1 MCVTIAY
8 ICHIGASQVRIKL
21 RDRNG
26 VGVGAASHWQRAIIQ
41 VSSAALEFLDS
52 PLTRAAYD
60 VHLVDVLEEVR

>member
-1 MCVTIAY
+1 MTIAY

-26 VGVGAASHWQRAIIQ
+26 VGVGAASQRAIIQ
-41 VSSAALEFLDS
+41 VSSAALESLDS

-60 VHLVDVLEEVR
+60 VHLVDVLEGVR